1 LTILF
6 SQLTN
11 NLQKQFNIVSFSTE
25 CLQKISLYCPEGRI
39 MPTTESK
46 RQMPDDLKRCVDFHG
61 HICPGLV
68 YGYRVAKEAMQLMDL
83 RRSVDEEVVAICEN
97 DSCAVDA
104 LQVLLGT
111 AAGKGNLI
119 VKDFGKNAY
128 TVLKRS
134 GRQAYRFSR
143 RTNYEYRGEEKAEYD
158 RLEAAMS
165 AGTASAVDRQNL
177 KRLKVD
183 DLLARPFGEIFATT
197 EVPFAEPLYAQIDR
211 SEPCACCGE
220 MTMAA
225 RMVRLS
231 DGRQACIP
239 CSRQG

>member
-1 LTILF
+1 
-6 SQLTN
+6 
-11 NLQKQFNIVSFSTE
+11 
-25 CLQKISLYCPEGRI
+25 

-46 RQMPDDLKRCVDFHG
+46 RQMPDDLKRCVEFHG

-111 AAGKGNLI
+111 VAGKGNLI